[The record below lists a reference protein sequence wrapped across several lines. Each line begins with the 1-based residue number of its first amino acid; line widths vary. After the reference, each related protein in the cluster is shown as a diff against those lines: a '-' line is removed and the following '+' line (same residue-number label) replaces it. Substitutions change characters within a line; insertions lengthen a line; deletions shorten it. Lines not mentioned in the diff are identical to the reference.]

1 MRLDVDRL
9 TSLFGGRV
17 GVVGPLRIGAA
28 EPCEKMEGV
37 SWPALDLELSLRDS
51 GRMERR
57 LIQDPLDEIESRDSG
72 MMAGESGALTNDDF
86 LLLTLGGVDWVWGM
100 GGRW

>member
-1 MRLDVDRL
+1 
-9 TSLFGGRV
+9 
-17 GVVGPLRIGAA
+17 
-28 EPCEKMEGV
+28 
-37 SWPALDLELSLRDS
+37 
-51 GRMERR
+51 MERR

-72 MMAGESGALTNDDF
+72 MMAGESGCLTNDDF